1 MDPAPTRGRRPAP
14 SPAPSPPR
22 TLAVNAH
29 VACGGAPATTRPAPP
44 GGPVDSLT
52 VQIIVTV
59 LVGIAYVVGLTG
71 IVVPVLPGTITIV
84 IAAFVWAIVIGG
96 WAGWVT
102 FAIALVLGAI
112 GMTTSY
118 VLTGRRLHA
127 AEVPMWP
134 IYVAIASGIV
144 GIFVI
149 PFLGLPLGF
158 LLGLY
163 IAEAVRQKD
172 FRRGL
177 TSAWVAMKALGLGIL
192 IEFSLAMLSTIAF
205 AIAVVVHFVTA

>member
-1 MDPAPTRGRRPAP
+1 M
-14 SPAPSPPR
+14 
-22 TLAVNAH
+22 
-29 VACGGAPATTRPAPP
+29 
-44 GGPVDSLT
+44 DSLT

-59 LVGIAYVVGLTG
+59 VVGIAYVVGLTG

-84 IAAFVWAIVIGG
+84 IAALVWAIVIGG
-96 WAGWVT
+96 WTGWVT

-134 IYVAIASGIV
+134 IYVAIAAGIV

-149 PFLGLPLGF
+149 PFLGLPIGF

-163 IAEAVRQKD
+163 ISEAVRQKD
-172 FRRGL
+172 WKRGL
-177 TSAWVAMKALGLGIL
+177 TSAWIAMKALGLGIL
-192 IEFSLAMLSTIAF
+192 IEFSLAMLSTITF

>member
-1 MDPAPTRGRRPAP
+1 M
-14 SPAPSPPR
+14 
-22 TLAVNAH
+22 
-29 VACGGAPATTRPAPP
+29 
-44 GGPVDSLT
+44 DSLI

-59 LVGIAYVVGLTG
+59 LVGIAYVVGLAG
-71 IVVPVLPGTITIV
+71 IVVPVLPGTITMV
-84 IAAFVWAIVIGG
+84 IAALVWAIVIGG
-96 WAGWVT
+96 WTGWVT

-158 LLGLY
+158 LVGLY
-163 IAEAVRQKD
+163 LSEAVRQQDWRKG
-172 FRRGL
+172 F

-192 IEFSLAMLSTIAF
+192 IEFSLAMLSTIVF
-205 AIAVVVHFVTA
+205 AVAVLVHFVTA

>member
-1 MDPAPTRGRRPAP
+1 M
-14 SPAPSPPR
+14 
-22 TLAVNAH
+22 
-29 VACGGAPATTRPAPP
+29 
-44 GGPVDSLT
+44 DSLT

-59 LVGIAYVVGLTG
+59 LVGLAYAVGLSG

-84 IAAFVWAIVIGG
+84 IASLVWAIVIGG
-96 WAGWVT
+96 WTGWVM
-102 FAIALVLGAI
+102 FSIVLLLGAI

-149 PFLGLPLGF
+149 PFVGLPLGF

-163 IAEAVRQKD
+163 ICEALRQQDWRKG
-172 FRRGL
+172 F
-177 TSAWVAMKALGLGIL
+177 TSAWIAMKALGTGIL
-192 IEFSLAMLSTIAF
+192 IEFSLAMLSTITF
-205 AIAVVVHFVTA
+205 AVAVLVHFVTA